1 MKKKYQ
7 IEMMSLLAGPAM
19 IWDVGKIL
27 DVPGQCSH
35 EEAEQLIECKYAKI
49 YIDPMTQKA
58 QDKKNQQAADDSAKK
73 ATNEME
79 AKKQKLGEEIK
90 DLDGELESR
99 KQHHADGLAEQET
112 QEADLIERQE
122 ALEAA
127 KAEVKKQETSEA
139 PAASESAE
147 APKAAPK
154 KASDPPAPP
163 PKK

>member
-7 IEMMSLLAGPAM
+7 IEMMSLLAGPAKT
-19 IWDVGKIL
+19 WDVGKIL

-35 EEAEQLIECKYAKI
+35 EEAEQLIEGKYAKI

-58 QDKKNQQAADDSAKK
+58 
-73 ATNEME
+73 
-79 AKKQKLGEEIK
+79 
-90 DLDGELESR
+90 
-99 KQHHADGLAEQET
+99 